1 MVKIHERFQ
10 ISFDKILVI
19 IYSGMEIARLSLGL
33 CSWDK
38 RSWKIVVD
46 LLNPQS
52 DVLLIPFPNG
62 YRNFHASIGHVVTHR
77 HFPFLRFSLKY
88 IKP

>member
-38 RSWKIVVD
+38 RSWNIVVD

-52 DVLLIPFPNG
+52 DVLLIPFLNAIEIFTQALVMWSPIDTSLSS
-62 YRNFHASIGHVVTHR
+62 AS
-77 HFPFLRFSLKY
+77 P
-88 IKP
+88 